1 MKNLIRGRSRL
12 PWQNVNF
19 YENIKF
25 NREKKEANEGE
36 WKEMKDSTAIKC
48 ALAS

>member
-12 PWQNVNF
+12 LWQNVNF

-25 NREKKEANEGE
+25 NREKKGSEEGFDGN
-36 WKEMKDSTAIKC
+36 KN

>member
-25 NREKKEANEGE
+25 NREKKEAN
-36 WKEMKDSTAIKC
+36 KENGKK
-48 ALAS
+48 